1 MCQSTP
7 FRAPSSTPAEAQKQT
22 VTNTVGGI
30 ERTLECK
37 TSSIQDEFFVT
48 HKTAVESCVRQY
60 TGRATLPLK
69 NVKPIPQGFPF
80 ILIAARSVSINGP
93 HKRRETRAWT
103 CFPSKKMNPFHGLH
117 LQESFGGRR
126 SRVIQCA
133 YTRPNFSFFA
143 TVKFYIR

>member
-60 TGRATLPLK
+60 TGRATLPSK
-69 NVKPIPQGFPF
+69 NPRFEMNF
-80 ILIAARSVSINGP
+80 FW
-93 HKRRETRAWT
+93 TRKTAVESCVRQYT
-103 CFPSKKMNPFHGLH
+103 GRATLPLKKMSDQFP
-117 LQESFGGRR
+117 
-126 SRVIQCA
+126 
-133 YTRPNFSFFA
+133 
-143 TVKFYIR
+143 